1 MSDGDAPRPADN
13 RFPRSLR
20 LKSPWAIRQIF
31 REGVRRKG
39 HGYAIYGIRSD
50 QPGRLGVVVSNRFGR
65 GVKRNRLR
73 RRLREAARLNQA
85 HWPDHMDLV
94 VRATDRSPA
103 VMDFSEL
110 VNDLARTFD
119 KLTTRTP

>member
-1 MSDGDAPRPADN
+1 MSDGGAPRPVGN

-20 LKSPWAIRQIF
+20 LKSPWTIRHIF

-39 HGYAIYGIRSD
+39 HGYVVYGIPSTRDS
-50 QPGRLGVVVSNRFGR
+50 RLGVVVSTRFGR

-73 RRLREAARLNQA
+73 RRLREAARLNRA

-94 VRATDRSPA
+94 VRAIDGSPA
-103 VMDFSEL
+103 EMEFTKL
-110 VNDLARTFD
+110 VSDVARTFG
-119 KLTTRTP
+119 KLTISTP